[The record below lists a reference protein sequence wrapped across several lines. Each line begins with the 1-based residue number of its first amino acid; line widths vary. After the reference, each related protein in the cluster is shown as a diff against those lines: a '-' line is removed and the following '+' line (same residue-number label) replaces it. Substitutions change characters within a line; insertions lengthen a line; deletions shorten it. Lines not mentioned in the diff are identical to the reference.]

1 MKIVVAGGRNKAD
14 FLIASLLEKHHDVII
29 INDDESYC
37 AYLSSKY
44 NLPVFVGNP
53 CKAYVLE
60 EAGVKDAD
68 ILIALRP
75 CDPDNLIICQM
86 AKKQFHVKKSV
97 ATVSNPKNVSVF
109 KKLGVNT
116 AISATYMIS
125 KIIEQASTL
134 QTLINSLSL
143 DDEQVVLNEILLPY
157 DSLLIN
163 KQLKSL
169 QIPQH
174 LIICAILRNNHMIV
188 PYGETSLYANDKLLI
203 LSKTQDQDEVLRY
216 FTGKES

>member
-14 FLIASLLEKHHDVII
+14 FLIASLLEKQHDVIV
-29 INDDESYC
+29 INDDEAYC
-37 AYLSSKY
+37 AYLSSKHDI
-44 NLPVFVGNP
+44 PVFIGNP
-53 CKAYVLE
+53 CKAYILE
-60 EAGVKDAD
+60 EAGVADAD
-68 ILIALRP
+68 IFIALRP
-75 CDPDNLIICQM
+75 SDPDNLIICQM
-86 AKKQFHVKKSV
+86 AKKQFHVKKAV

-125 KIIEQASTL
+125 KIIEQASTI

-157 DSLLIN
+157 DSPFID
-163 KQLKSL
+163 KQLKIL

-188 PYGETSLYANDKLLI
+188 PHGETYLYANDKLLI
-203 LSKTQDQDEVLRY
+203 LSKTQNQDDVLQY
-216 FTGKES
+216 FAGKES